1 MKELEVQEKAARSGQ
16 EQAEKEALMWE
27 AEMKHVQAQQEL
39 VEKVRRAA
47 LLKAQGTSKAMA
59 ETSQSAKEKAAKQKA
74 ANDEWLQMSEKMWEE
89 AAQEYDLAESFWRD
103 ADRDLTQAEEAEE
116 QARRDA
122 EEAWYKATDEDAAKK
137 EEEQFWEDERGND
150 EPDPYAY
157 VDKGDLWGDFEEQH
171 GGDGQGYFMMQPQ
184 TDDEVFLMLLLQS
197 MGACQIETEGL
208 SSNDPDQNID
218 DVIERAFDALA
229 MRQEERDAQVRYT
242 HIDTFVYKEMC
253 M

>member
-1 MKELEVQEKAARSGQ
+1 MAAKSKVKELEVQEKAARSGQ
-16 EQAEKEALMWE
+16 EQAELEALMWE

-39 VEKVRRAA
+39 AEKEADESATFEARRAA

-103 ADRDLTQAEEAEE
+103 ADRGLTEAEEAEE

-157 VDKGDLWGDFEEQH
+157 VDKGDLWGDFEEQN

-184 TDDEVFLMLLLQS
+184 TD
-197 MGACQIETEGL
+197 
-208 SSNDPDQNID
+208 
-218 DVIERAFDALA
+218 
-229 MRQEERDAQVRYT
+229 Y
-242 HIDTFVYKEMC
+242 
-253 M
+253 